1 MRQSII
7 PLHAGFSWGREVVLF
22 IPPSNRRRL
31 LPYQSAVEIVA
42 TVAARRR
49 ESAHGRTSIIRAY
62 GTEEKNDEEKKG
74 KRKFTL
80 RNVLVLMFFTGALAV
95 LCGIIGYFV
104 ITLNGEKILNE
115 NKDQF
120 NFAESSV
127 VYDRDGNQIL
137 KLFTD
142 ENRENVEFS
151 QIPKLLSDAFVAVE
165 DRRFYDHS
173 GLDFVSIGRA
183 VVKDIIARSAVE
195 GGSTITQQLAKNM
208 FLSHDKTIL
217 RKATEASIALAL
229 DRNFTKDQI
238 LEMYLNRIFF
248 GQRAHGIKAA
258 AELYFGKEDL
268 KDLEVWEIATLA
280 GIPKAPS
287 TFNPLSNPEKSK
299 ERRGVV
305 LQLMYEQG

>member
-1 MRQSII
+1 
-7 PLHAGFSWGREVVLF
+7 
-22 IPPSNRRRL
+22 
-31 LPYQSAVEIVA
+31 
-42 TVAARRR
+42 
-49 ESAHGRTSIIRAY
+49 
-62 GTEEKNDEEKKG
+62 
-74 KRKFTL
+74 
-80 RNVLVLMFFTGALAV
+80 
-95 LCGIIGYFV
+95 
-104 ITLNGEKILNE
+104 
-115 NKDQF
+115 
-120 NFAESSV
+120 
-127 VYDRDGNQIL
+127 
-137 KLFTD
+137 
-142 ENRENVEFS
+142 
-151 QIPKLLSDAFVAVE
+151 
-165 DRRFYDHS
+165 
-173 GLDFVSIGRA
+173 
-183 VVKDIIARSAVE
+183 
-195 GGSTITQQLAKNM
+195 M